1 MKLFWKIFF
10 TTMLVSAACLALGGY
25 LLISSGMDALLERER
40 QQAYD
45 YGDMVYYSIAGQLNT
60 SVYPLLPANDGDAI
74 SEIGRVA
81 SALSISIMDQA
92 VPFAI
97 LSPDGDVVFSSLGSD
112 LDKDLLAS
120 LDDGQRG
127 WTLKETQAGF
137 YIQAMRP
144 ALYQGSAFYIET
156 IGDATYIFKS
166 QRTQYETLLKIMMG
180 AILTAGLFTLILSRL
195 LTRRIVRLSRV
206 TRDISQG
213 DLSKRA
219 DPRGG
224 DEIAALSRSFNLMA
238 GQLEQKIHD
247 LKDESSRKELFV
259 GAFSH
264 ELKTPLTS
272 IIGYS
277 DMLRRKEMSGEQ
289 LQLCAQNIFS
299 EGKRLEHLSMRLMDL
314 IVLKNQQLDLHP
326 AAIDVLLDE
335 ICTDFAPR
343 LMQSGIVL
351 RWDVEPADIP
361 MERDLMKTVFINL
374 IDNGQKAIE
383 TGGQLVVTGKR
394 RRQGGYDLC
403 VRDTGKGM
411 AQEEL
416 SKIKNAFYMVDK
428 SRSRRQG
435 GVGLG
440 LAICDEILRLHGFD
454 IAFQS
459 TVGVGTAV
467 TVTMKGEQK

>member
-25 LLISSGMDALLERER
+25 LLISSGINALLERER

-45 YGDMVYYSIAGQLNT
+45 YGDMVYYSIASRLNSPSYT
-60 SVYPLLPANDGDAI
+60 SSFSRGDDPVL
-74 SEIGRVA
+74 EIGRVA
-81 SALSISIMDQA
+81 SAISISIMDQA

-97 LSPDGDVVFSSLGSD
+97 LSQEGGVVFSSLGSS
-112 LDKDLLAS
+112 LDKDLLTS
-120 LDDGQRG
+120 LEEGQRG
-127 WTLKETQAGF
+127 WALKETPAGF
-137 YIQAMRP
+137 YIQALRP
-144 ALYQGSAFYIET
+144 ALYQGSTFYIET
-156 IGDATYIFKS
+156 SRDATYIFKS
-166 QRTQYETLLKIMMG
+166 QRAQYETLLKIMMG
-180 AILTAGLFTLILSRL
+180 AILTAGLFTLILSSL

-213 DLSKRA
+213 DLAKRA

-224 DEIAALSRSFNLMA
+224 DEIAGLSRSFNLMA
-238 GQLEQKIHD
+238 SQLEQKIHD
-247 LKDESSRKELFV
+247 LKEEAARKELFV
-259 GAFSH
+259 GAFTH

-277 DMLRRKEMSGEQ
+277 DMLRRKEMGGEQ
-289 LQLCAQNIFS
+289 LQLCAHNIFS

-314 IVLKNQQLDLHP
+314 IVLKSQQLDP
-326 AAIDVLLDE
+326 TPTAIGGLLDE

-343 LMQSGIVL
+343 LMQSGIIL
-351 RWDVEPADIP
+351 RWDVEACDIP

-374 IDNGQKAIE
+374 IDNARKA
-383 TGGQLVVTGKR
+383 TPAGGRLVVTGR
-394 RRQGGYDLC
+394 RRQASYDLC

-411 AQEEL
+411 AQKEL
-416 SKIKNAFYMVDK
+416 SKIKNAFYMVDR

-467 TVTMKGEQK
+467 TVTMKGGQK